1 MEREAA
7 GQERFEELTERE
19 LAELRAKAVRSLRRS
34 LEEMTSLIES
44 PEVARSVKIKVAH
57 AIAQTCGVLG
67 NLLKAM
73 GMLEPGLD
81 KEAKEFAEWLMG
93 LRKQPKKWIKDPD
106 KLKAAVEIIIEIV
119 KMLFD
124 ALKRR
129 KPLELRVL
137 ELERRVKALEEKMGG
152 K

>member
-1 MEREAA
+1 MQKQAA

-19 LAELRAKAVRSLRRS
+19 LMQLRAKAARSLRRS
-34 LEEMTSLIES
+34 LEEMVSILES

-57 AIAQTCGVLG
+57 AIAQTCGVLT

-73 GMLEPGLD
+73 GVIQPDLKGEIQQFIE
-81 KEAKEFAEWLMG
+81 KLMSEQ
-93 LRKQPKKWIKDPD
+93 RPKKWVADPE
-106 KLKAAVEIIIEIV
+106 KLRGIIEAVIEIV
-119 KMLFD
+119 RMVFD

-137 ELERRVKALEEKMGG
+137 ELERRVEALEEKMGG

>member
-19 LAELRAKAVRSLRRS
+19 LAELRARAVRSLRRS
-34 LEEMTSLIES
+34 LDEMISILES
-44 PEVARSVKIKVAH
+44 PEVARSIKIKVAH

-67 NLLKAM
+67 NLLRAM
-73 GMLEPGLD
+73 GVIQPDLKGEIE
-81 KEAKEFAEWLMG
+81 KFIEKLMSEQRP
-93 LRKQPKKWIKDPD
+93 RKWVKDPERLRSVID
-106 KLKAAVEIIIEIV
+106 AVIEVV
-119 KMLFD
+119 KVLFD
-124 ALKRR
+124 ALRRR

-137 ELERRVKALEEKMGG
+137 ELERRVKALEERIGG

>member
-1 MEREAA
+1 MQKQAA

-19 LAELRAKAVRSLRRS
+19 LMQLRAKAARSLRRS
-34 LEEMTSLIES
+34 LEEMVSILES

-57 AIAQTCGVLG
+57 AIAQTCGVLT

-73 GMLEPGLD
+73 GVIQPDLKGEIQQFIEKLMSEQRPRKWVADPEKLRGII
-81 KEAKEFAEWLMG
+81 EA
-93 LRKQPKKWIKDPD
+93 
-106 KLKAAVEIIIEIV
+106 VVEIV
-119 KMLFD
+119 KMVFD

-137 ELERRVKALEEKMGG
+137 ELERRVEALEEKMGG

>member
-1 MEREAA
+1 MQKQAA

-19 LAELRAKAVRSLRRS
+19 LMQLRARAARSLRRS
-34 LEEMTSLIES
+34 LEEMVSILES

-57 AIAQTCGVLG
+57 AIAQTCGVLT

-73 GMLEPGLD
+73 GVIQPDLKGEIQQFID
-81 KEAKEFAEWLMG
+81 RLMSEQ
-93 LRKQPKKWIKDPD
+93 RPKKWVRDPE
-106 KLKAAVEIIIEIV
+106 KLRGIIEAVVEIV
-119 KMLFD
+119 KMVFD

-137 ELERRVKALEEKMGG
+137 ELERRVEALEEKMGG

>member
-1 MEREAA
+1 MQKQAA

-19 LAELRAKAVRSLRRS
+19 LMQLRAKAARSLRRS
-34 LEEMTSLIES
+34 LEEMVSILES

-57 AIAQTCGVLG
+57 AIAQTCGVLT

-73 GMLEPGLD
+73 GVIQPDLKGEIQQFIE
-81 KEAKEFAEWLMG
+81 KLMSEQ
-93 LRKQPKKWIKDPD
+93 RPKKWVADPE
-106 KLKAAVEIIIEIV
+106 KLRGIIEAVVEIV
-119 KMLFD
+119 KMVFD

-137 ELERRVKALEEKMGG
+137 ELERRVEALEEKMGG

>member
-1 MEREAA
+1 MEKQAA

-19 LAELRAKAVRSLRRS
+19 LMQLRAKAVRSLRRS
-34 LEEMTSLIES
+34 LEEMVSILES

-57 AIAQTCGVLG
+57 AIAQTCGVLT

-73 GMLEPGLD
+73 GVIQPDLKGEIEQFIE
-81 KEAKEFAEWLMG
+81 KLMSTQ
-93 LRKQPKKWIKDPD
+93 RPKKWVADPE
-106 KLKAAVEIIIEIV
+106 KLRGIIEAVIEIV
-119 KMLFD
+119 KMVFD

-137 ELERRVKALEEKMGG
+137 ELERRVDILEEKIAE

>member
-19 LAELRAKAVRSLRRS
+19 LMQLRARAARSLRRS
-34 LEEMTSLIES
+34 LEEMVSILES

-57 AIAQTCGVLG
+57 AIAQTCGVLT

-73 GMLEPGLD
+73 GVIQPDLKGEIQQFID
-81 KEAKEFAEWLMG
+81 RLMSEQ
-93 LRKQPKKWIKDPD
+93 RPKKWVRDPE
-106 KLKAAVEIIIEIV
+106 KLRSIIEAVIEIV
-119 KMLFD
+119 RMVFD

-137 ELERRVKALEEKMGG
+137 ELERRVEALEEKMGG

>member
-1 MEREAA
+1 MEKQAA

-19 LAELRAKAVRSLRRS
+19 LMQLRAKAARSLRRS
-34 LEEMTSLIES
+34 LEEMVSILES

-57 AIAQTCGVLG
+57 AIAQTCGVLT

-73 GMLEPGLD
+73 GVIQPDLKGEIQQFIDRLMSEQRPRKWVGDPEKLRGII
-81 KEAKEFAEWLMG
+81 EAV
-93 LRKQPKKWIKDPD
+93 
-106 KLKAAVEIIIEIV
+106 VEIV
-119 KMLFD
+119 GMVFD

-137 ELERRVKALEEKMGG
+137 ELERRVEALEEKMGG

>member
-1 MEREAA
+1 LERDAA

-19 LAELRAKAVRSLRRS
+19 LAELRARAVRSLRRS

-57 AIAQTCGVLG
+57 AIAQTCGVLA
-67 NLLKAM
+67 NILKAM
-73 GMLEPGLD
+73 GVIQPDVKGEIEQFLD
-81 KEAKEFAEWLMG
+81 RLMG
-93 LRKQPKKWIKDPD
+93 EQRPKKWVRDPER
-106 KLKAAVEIIIEIV
+106 LKGVIEAVVEIV
-119 KMLFD
+119 KMVFD

-137 ELERRVKALEEKMGG
+137 ELERRVKALEERISEK
-152 K
+152 

>member
-1 MEREAA
+1 MQKQAA

-19 LAELRAKAVRSLRRS
+19 LMQLRAKAARSLRRS
-34 LEEMTSLIES
+34 LEEMVSILES

-57 AIAQTCGVLG
+57 AIAQTCGVLT

-73 GMLEPGLD
+73 GVIQPDLKGEIQQFIE
-81 KEAKEFAEWLMG
+81 KLMSEQ
-93 LRKQPKKWIKDPD
+93 RPKKWVRDPE
-106 KLKAAVEIIIEIV
+106 KLRSIIEAVVEIV
-119 KMLFD
+119 RMVFD

>member
-1 MEREAA
+1 MQKQAA

-19 LAELRAKAVRSLRRS
+19 LMQLRARAARSLRRS
-34 LEEMTSLIES
+34 LEEMVSILES

-57 AIAQTCGVLG
+57 AIAQTCGVLT

-73 GMLEPGLD
+73 GVIQPDLKGEIQQFID
-81 KEAKEFAEWLMG
+81 KLMSEQ
-93 LRKQPKKWIKDPD
+93 RPKKWVRDPE
-106 KLKAAVEIIIEIV
+106 KLRDIIEAVVEIV
-119 KMLFD
+119 RMVFD

-137 ELERRVKALEEKMGG
+137 ELERRVEALEEKMGG

>member
-1 MEREAA
+1 MQKQAA

-19 LAELRAKAVRSLRRS
+19 LMQLRAKAARSLRRS
-34 LEEMTSLIES
+34 LEEMVSILES

-57 AIAQTCGVLG
+57 AIAQTCGVLT

-73 GMLEPGLD
+73 GVIQPDLKGEIQQFIEKLMSEQRPRKWVRDPEKLRSII
-81 KEAKEFAEWLMG
+81 EA
-93 LRKQPKKWIKDPD
+93 
-106 KLKAAVEIIIEIV
+106 VIEIV
-119 KMLFD
+119 KMVFD

-137 ELERRVKALEEKMGG
+137 ELERRVEALEEKMGG

>member
-1 MEREAA
+1 LQKQAA

-19 LAELRAKAVRSLRRS
+19 LMQLRARAARSLRRS
-34 LEEMTSLIES
+34 LEEMVSILES

-57 AIAQTCGVLG
+57 AIAQTCGVLT

-73 GMLEPGLD
+73 GVIQPDLKGEIQQFID
-81 KEAKEFAEWLMG
+81 KLMSEQ
-93 LRKQPKKWIKDPD
+93 RPKKWVRDPE
-106 KLKAAVEIIIEIV
+106 KLRDIIEAVVEIV
-119 KMLFD
+119 RMVFD

-137 ELERRVKALEEKMGG
+137 ELERRVEALEEKMGG